1 MRLVSNWWK
10 NGCIPSLADFSAGLE
25 SADKMVEALKNY
37 VLTQTEYVRAINEY
51 NMNVAQLAR
60 LTGELK

>member
-1 MRLVSNWWK
+1 VA
-10 NGCIPSLADFSAGLE
+10 SLADFSAGLE
-25 SADKMVEALKNY
+25 GGDKLAEAVRNY
-37 VLTQTEYVRAINEY
+37 ALTQIEYLRTINDY

>member
-1 MRLVSNWWK
+1 RRWL
-10 NGCIPSLADFSAGLE
+10 IASLADFSAGLE
-25 SADKMVEALKNY
+25 SADKMTDALKNY
-37 VLTQTEYVRAINEY
+37 VLAQTEYVRTINDY

>member
-1 MRLVSNWWK
+1 MVA
-10 NGCIPSLADFSAGLE
+10 SLADFSAGIE
-25 SADKMVEALKNY
+25 GADKVAEAIRNY
-37 VLTQTEYVRAINEY
+37 ALTQTDYLRTINDY

>member
-1 MRLVSNWWK
+1 MVAA
-10 NGCIPSLADFSAGLE
+10 LADFSAGLGGGDDV
-25 SADKMVEALKNY
+25 AEAARNY
-37 VLTQTEYVRAINEY
+37 ALTQVEYLRSVNDY